1 MRLSR
6 PPIQVKIDNQTVD
19 TATIIDVFAYD
30 KPGLLYKI
38 VKKIFRLGLDV
49 TYARIATYA
58 HQVIDVFYVTDES
71 GNKIRNKNQIQ
82 LIRKEILRAV
92 TGFLEESD
100 QPGHEIEETGVMM
113 TLIGVG
119 EVFRIL
125 FVYCPVIS
133 II

>member
-58 HQVIDVFYVTDES
+58 HQVIDVFYVTDEL

-82 LIRKEILRAV
+82 FIRKEILASRD
-92 TGFLEESD
+92 GFSGRIR
-100 QPGHEIEETGVMM
+100 PTWPRIEETGVMM

-119 EVFRIL
+119 EVFKFCL
-125 FVYCPVIS
+125 FIVP
-133 II
+133 